1 MINFELPQK
10 TRDWEERILA
20 YGDPDYITYWQNFP
34 AGEEGSWESLVQWQ
48 SNIGLVV
55 LAAVPMLKT
64 GGAILRS
71 VDDVADVA
79 PGVGSKL
86 SKLFVG
92 EKKGKAL
99 VIDGV
104 TSSTDDIARIRPNAL
119 KATTEYLDEVAGS
132 LGSGKFSAMTKKQQ
146 QNFLSKMFSL
156 KKGDVSWKVIS
167 GIVAGGG
174 AVSIEGLTVA
184 SWFLDRTM
192 SIAAKFEQQPNNM
205 VLKLPFF
212 PIQNLALGDDM
223 KFKMV
228 VLDKPKMFDT
238 TGYLA
243 SPCNAN
249 FEVSMDMCRCKK
261 MGYTYVKDGSVFN
274 ADKEWVSDLTD
285 LLDTSIDETK
295 DLDGTVNCKL
305 VTQGHDMTE
314 TVTSTFKSGLSFL
327 GHDPLIS

>member
-132 LGSGKFSAMTKKQQ
+132 LGSGKFSAMT
-146 QNFLSKMFSL
+146 
-156 KKGDVSWKVIS
+156 
-167 GIVAGGG
+167 
-174 AVSIEGLTVA
+174 
-184 SWFLDRTM
+184 
-192 SIAAKFEQQPNNM
+192 
-205 VLKLPFF
+205 
-212 PIQNLALGDDM
+212 
-223 KFKMV
+223 
-228 VLDKPKMFDT
+228 
-238 TGYLA
+238 
-243 SPCNAN
+243 
-249 FEVSMDMCRCKK
+249 
-261 MGYTYVKDGSVFN
+261 
-274 ADKEWVSDLTD
+274 
-285 LLDTSIDETK
+285 
-295 DLDGTVNCKL
+295 GTI
-305 VTQGHDMTE
+305 
-314 TVTSTFKSGLSFL
+314 
-327 GHDPLIS
+327 P